1 MKAWMIREICKA
13 VKDCRCCP
21 LNAKY
26 IEDNRCI
33 SFQSKYR
40 GYPESL
46 TGDMLLTMFEDEE
59 EY

>member
-1 MKAWMIREICKA
+1 MIREICKA